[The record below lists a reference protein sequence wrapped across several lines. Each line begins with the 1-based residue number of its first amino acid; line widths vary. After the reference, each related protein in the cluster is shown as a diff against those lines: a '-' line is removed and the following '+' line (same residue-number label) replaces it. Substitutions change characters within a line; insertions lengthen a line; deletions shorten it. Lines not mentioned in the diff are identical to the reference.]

1 MNSLARNGLILGL
14 VGALVDFVS
23 GYFFLSQSMVVT
35 NDMGMVVSN
44 YNQYAVEWSAVLF
57 AIGALLVITSLF
69 GLSSIGMGKM
79 KVLGGLMIL
88 YGIIMFFIGLVMYSG
103 MTPMMDG
110 SLYSSIAMF
119 VVGVLMILNGA
130 LMSKHSRKVMPLM
143 QSRRR

>member
-1 MNSLARNGLILGL
+1 
-14 VGALVDFVS
+14 
-23 GYFFLSQSMVVT
+23 MVVT